1 MTITIT
7 QQGDTAVTVTVGGK
21 TVVLQKQDIQTP
33 VDIPNAVVAILR
45 YLAVTRG
52 FTTLQQA
59 VDFFTAN
66 GGLNL

>member
-1 MTITIT
+1 MTITIS
-7 QQGDTAVTVTVGGK
+7 QQGDTALTVTVGGR
-21 TVVLQKQDIQTP
+21 TVVVQKQDIQAP
-33 VDIPNAVVAILR
+33 ADIANAVVVILR

-59 VDFFTAN
+59 VDFLTAN

>member
-1 MTITIT
+1 MTITIS
-7 QQGDTAVTVTVGGK
+7 QQGDTALTVTVGGK
-21 TVVLQKQDIQTP
+21 TVVVQKQDIQTP

-52 FTTLQQA
+52 FTSMQQGI
-59 VDFFTAN
+59 DFLTAN